1 VAKPDPAEAAPKKS
15 GAPLAALAPAIV
27 FVLVVGSGLAFYGF
41 HTVELKKQAK
51 VVAEQVS
58 QLGLPEGYPLQD
70 IPVYPGLKIKDKKR
84 EDAMSSDNKPM
95 DEWEIHGTTPDDKK
109 KVFDFVKDKMM
120 ARNMS
125 QTQYISIPTG
135 YGLTY
140 GDEKYSVEYEIEKQK
155 KDKETRIVM
164 RVYRLK

>member
-1 VAKPDPAEAAPKKS
+1 VARPQPDEAPKKQGINWAS
-15 GAPLAALAPAIV
+15 LAPGIV
-27 FVLVVGSGLAFYGF
+27 FILIVTVAFTFYARQNAQA
-41 HTVELKKQAK
+41 EKQSEEVKAQ
-51 VVAEQVS
+51 VAT
-58 QLGLPEGYPLQD
+58 LGLPDGYPIQD
-70 IPVYPGLKIKDKKR
+70 IPIYPGLKLKDKKR

-109 KVFDFVKDKMM
+109 KIFDFVKDKML
-120 ARNMS
+120 ARKMS

-155 KDKETRIVM
+155 SDKETRVVM